1 MSACAFIETTCVAFA
16 SVTRGIGHQ
25 ETMSRDRVTPIRVTS
40 SVRGTYNRRQRR
52 ERKRGNKR
60 KGARERE
67 RERERDDWNFIIHL
81 HSSVMPMIRI
91 RDSYTAHSG

>member
-16 SVTRGIGHQ
+16 SVAREIGHQ

-40 SVRGTYNRRQRR
+40 SVRGTYNGRQRQ

-60 KGARERE
+60 EGERK
-67 RERERDDWNFIIHL
+67 RKRDDWNFIIHL